1 MNINRNNYEAFLL
14 DLLEGRLSEEEEREL
29 SIFLKEHPEHVADM
43 PDVDLFRLEK
53 NAMAYPNRDQLKK
66 EFPTAGSPFSE
77 ANFDMYSI
85 ARMEGDLS
93 PVQEQEY
100 VAVLEKDVRRRS
112 EWEGW
117 QLTRLKPE
125 KITFPA
131 KQTLK
136 KRNPVRVRR
145 IWLSGLSAAA
155 GLALVFILLRME
167 STVPGLANLESSDV
181 LPAQEEVVVAQ
192 DPGLETQENL
202 PITPE
207 EIPVEEVVGDARPE
221 PGLAMTQPG
230 PGPNKVRTN
239 PGPNEV
245 QARSSLNDI
254 EQETAA
260 ETHTQLF
267 PDEIQARPLRI
278 AGSLQGTSAM
288 LAQARSDRIEALPAS
303 VISARSSR
311 LPMNEIAEIDRQ
323 LLFEEFTRENNISL
337 LSVANAGI
345 KGINKLT
352 GSDISLMASRDE
364 EGDVSGY
371 RLKSKRFSF
380 SRPLPSEE

>member
-1 MNINRNNYEAFLL
+1 
-14 DLLEGRLSEEEEREL
+14 
-29 SIFLKEHPEHVADM
+29 
-43 PDVDLFRLEK
+43 
-53 NAMAYPNRDQLKK
+53 
-66 EFPTAGSPFSE
+66 
-77 ANFDMYSI
+77 
-85 ARMEGDLS
+85 
-93 PVQEQEY
+93 
-100 VAVLEKDVRRRS
+100 
-112 EWEGW
+112 
-117 QLTRLKPE
+117 
-125 KITFPA
+125 
-131 KQTLK
+131 
-136 KRNPVRVRR
+136 
-145 IWLSGLSAAA
+145 
-155 GLALVFILLRME
+155 LLRME

-181 LPAQEEVVVAQ
+181 LPPQEEVVVAQ

-207 EIPVEEVVGDARPE
+207 EIPVEEVVGDALPE

-230 PGPNKVRTN
+230 PGPN
-239 PGPNEV
+239 EV
-245 QARSSLNDI
+245 QASPSPNDI
-254 EQETAA
+254 EQETAV
-260 ETHTQLF
+260 ETRAQLF

>member
-181 LPAQEEVVVAQ
+181 LPPQEEVVVAQ

-202 PITPE
+202 PLTLE
-207 EIPVEEVVGDARPE
+207 EIPVEEVVGDALPE

-230 PGPNKVRTN
+230 PGPN
-239 PGPNEV
+239 EV
-245 QARSSLNDI
+245 QASPSPNDI
-254 EQETAA
+254 EQETAV
-260 ETHTQLF
+260 ETRAQLF